1 MNENIVFYA
10 FRYALGRKTVAVG
23 SVVDYL
29 LENWDSLSPA
39 IRGLIQAEIETAIDK
54 GEAGMEMDIKE
65 WSKLLK

>member
-23 SVVDYL
+23 MVVDYL
-29 LENWDSLSPA
+29 LENWDSISPA

-54 GEAGMEMDIKE
+54 GEAGREMDIKE
-65 WSKLLK
+65 WSKLLT